1 MTSKTQTLQKF
12 RTEIDYSDILLA
24 VFFIEGF

>member
-12 RTEIDYSDILLA
+12 GTEIDYIDILLA
-24 VFFIEGF
+24 VFFIEVF